1 MLFDR
6 LMLLAKG
13 KIVYFNEAKLAV
25 DYFSNLGEKYQ
36 CPEFSNPA
44 EFFIDVFRIESF
56 DKINE
61 HDPNNFKSQD

>member
-25 DYFSNLGEKYQ
+25 NYFSTLGDKYK
-36 CPEFSNPA
+36 CPELNNPA
-44 EFFIDVFRIESF
+44 DFFIDMLNIESI
-56 DKINE
+56 DIYKT
-61 HDPNNFKSQD
+61 

>member
-25 DYFSNLGEKYQ
+25 DYFSTLGDKYQ
-36 CPEFSNPA
+36 CPELNNPA
-44 EFFIDVFRIESF
+44 EFFIDMLNIESI
-56 DKINE
+56 DINE
-61 HDPNNFKSQD
+61 